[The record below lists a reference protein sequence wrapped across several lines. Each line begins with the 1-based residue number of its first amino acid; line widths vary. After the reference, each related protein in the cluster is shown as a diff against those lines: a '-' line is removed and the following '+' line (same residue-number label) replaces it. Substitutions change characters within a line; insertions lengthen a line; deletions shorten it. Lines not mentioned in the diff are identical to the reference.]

1 MMEIKC
7 KCIDTGVKERLLRAL
22 DVLIQDYTLVSD
34 PLVDWDVKRAVLSR
48 QDDAGIKNTHLLME
62 TDVTGDLLLLKE
74 LRDKVEKIDICRK

>member
-7 KCIDTGVKERLLRAL
+7 KCIDVGVKERLLRAL